1 METLG
6 KLLTSAWAVVISVIT
21 LLVVYVYNPSPIQI
35 LQLKTFDFLI
45 NTLEDKKSEEI
56 IIVDFG
62 ERSVKQFGQW
72 PFDRR
77 DIAKTVNKLKENGAA
92 VIVMPILFSEKDR
105 AGGDNELTKALDGV
119 VIAQTPTTQN
129 IPPDA
134 VRRGFASI
142 GPVNPVDY
150 VFRWNGGIRPL
161 REHAEVAGGVG
172 VVATINEVDGVVRR
186 IPLLVNI
193 AGNLY
198 PSLSLETIRVAAG
211 DPSYQ
216 IKTSENGPEF
226 VRIPAFAPIQ
236 TDERGRIWST
246 WNTKFERIEAT
257 EIDQR
262 VQNKIV
268 ILGISIEG
276 VGGIIAT
283 PTGEKWAHDIQASAL
298 QTIIDGSSISRPGY
312 SDLLEKIILISVLTI
327 LIILV
332 PRTSVKWTIPVYI
345 VIVASCVIFAVY
357 MFNEHMQ
364 LWDTSYLLFASTLI
378 FGHLVFNNFAREFR
392 LKQQIKK
399 QFGTYLSPALVE
411 KLQKNPEGLRLGGET
426 RDLSIMFTDVRG
438 FTTISEHYGTDVQ
451 GLTQIMNRYMTA
463 MTAKI
468 LDNNGTLDKYI
479 GDAQMAFW
487 NAPLDD
493 ADHAKHAVK
502 TALEMLGD
510 LEKFNREIA
519 DEGVPPFGMGLG
531 INTGSVVVGNMG
543 SSQRFDYTCLGDSV
557 NLASRLE
564 GQSKPYHVKM
574 IIGQKTYE
582 LVKDEYLCLELDC
595 LAVKGKTLGVN
606 IYTVVP
612 KTALNRAYSKTHS
625 DFIKLYREQNW
636 IAIDNYYKTLK
647 SAFDG
652 EMSEYYDMMMERI
665 EEFKKNPLPFDWDGV
680 YRATSK

>member
-6 KLLTSAWAVVISVIT
+6 KLLTSVWAVVISAIL
-21 LLVVYVYNPSPIQI
+21 LLVVYAYNPSPVQV
-35 LQLKTFDFLI
+35 LQLKTFDYLI
-45 NTLEDKKSEEI
+45 NSLEDKKSEEI
-56 IIVDFG
+56 VIVDFG

-119 VIAQTPTTQN
+119 VIAQTPTTQD

-142 GPVNPVDY
+142 GPVNPAEY
-150 VFRWNGGIRPL
+150 VFRWRGGIRPL

-172 VVATINEVDGVVRR
+172 VVATIGEVDGVVRR
-186 IPLLVNI
+186 VPLLVNI

-198 PSLSLETIRVAAG
+198 PSIPLETIRVAAG

-216 IKTSENGPEF
+216 IKTSEIGPEF
-226 VRIPAFAPIQ
+226 VRVPAFAPIQ

-257 EIDQR
+257 EIDKR
-262 VQNKIV
+262 VDGKIV

-283 PTGEKWAHDIQASAL
+283 PVGEKWAHDVQASAL

-312 SDLLEKIILISVLTI
+312 SSLIEKIILTTVL
-327 LIILV
+327 LLLFFLV
-332 PRTSVKWTIPVYI
+332 PRTSVKWTVPVYV
-345 VIVASCVIFAVY
+345 VIVSSCVAFSVY
-357 MFNEHMQ
+357 MFKEHMQ
-364 LWDTSYLLFASTLI
+364 LWDTSYLLFASTMT

-411 KLQKNPEGLRLGGET
+411 KLQKNPELLQLGGDT
-426 RDLSIMFTDVRG
+426 RELSIMFTDVRG
-438 FTTISEHYGTDVQ
+438 FTTISEHYGSDVQ
-451 GLTQIMNRYMTA
+451 GLTKIMNRYMTA

-468 LDNNGTLDKYI
+468 LENNGTLDKYI

-502 TALEMLGD
+502 TALEMLDD
-510 LEKFNREIA
+510 LARFNDEIA
-519 DEGVPPFGMGLG
+519 IEGVPPFGMGLG

-564 GQSKPYHVKM
+564 GQSKPYHVKLV
-574 IIGQKTYE
+574 IGQRTYE

-595 LAVKGKTLGVN
+595 LAVKGKSQGVN
-606 IYTVVP
+606 IYTIVP
-612 KTALNRAYSKTHS
+612 KTGINRAYSKTHV
-625 DFIKLYREQNW
+625 DFIKFYREQNW
-636 IAIDNYYKTLK
+636 VALENYYKTLRN
-647 SAFDG
+647 AFGG
-652 EMSEYYDMMMERI
+652 EMREYYDMMMERV
-665 EEFKKNPLPFDWDGV
+665 EEFKKNPLPVDWDGV